1 MDPTVVP
8 GQKGLDEFLQRAR
21 RTTFPAK
28 SMVMQEGDTPNALY
42 YIIKGS
48 VTVLMNDEDGHEI
61 ILAYLGPGEFF
72 GEMCL
77 FDADMRRSA
86 WVRTR
91 TECELATADYQTTT
105 QLMDEVPELMH
116 ALAAQL
122 AKRLRDTS
130 LKVGRLAFLDV
141 TGRIARA
148 LLDLAADSQAI
159 THPDGML
166 VRITR
171 EELGRLVNCSREV
184 AGKVLR
190 DLETQGLIEVEGKS
204 IVVIGTR

>member
-1 MDPTVVP
+1 MNLTLP
-8 GQKGLDEFLQRAR
+8 GQTGLDEFLQRAR
-21 RTTFPAK
+21 RTNFPAK
-28 SMVMQEGDTPNALY
+28 TVVMQEGEAPNALF

-48 VTVLMNDEDGHEI
+48 VTVLMNDEEGHEI
-61 ILAYLGPGEFF
+61 ILAYLGPGDFF
-72 GEMCL
+72 GELCL
-77 FDADMRRSA
+77 FDDETRRSA

-91 TECELATADYQTTT
+91 TGCDLATADYQTTMR
-105 QLMDEVPELMH
+105 LMDEVPELMR
-116 ALAAQL
+116 AIAAQL

-130 LKVGRLAFLDV
+130 QKVGHLAFLDV

-190 DLETQGLIEVEGKS
+190 DLEGQGLIEVEGKS
-204 IVVIGTR
+204 IVIFGTR